1 MVFRAME
8 FSDRG
13 ALINAAGQNPRN
25 YESWLGEFES
35 IDNHPFDDKN
45 SFPSL
50 PWIKLIFQRWFKK
63 KKGGEREKKENEK
76 RREEK
81 GKESSFIFVLARL
94 LEEKQTWRNNR
105 LYDEINY
112 YFNEY
117 ETWTMKSRKFRF
129 NHGIFPDASTASICW
144 ELFMVIK
151 CKFR

>member
-50 PWIKLIFQRWFKK
+50 PWIKLNFFKDGSK
-63 KKGGEREKKENEK
+63 KKGEERKKKENEK

-81 GKESSFIFVLARL
+81 RKESSFIFVLARL
-94 LEEKQTWRNNR
+94 LEEKQT
-105 LYDEINY
+105 
-112 YFNEY
+112 
-117 ETWTMKSRKFRF
+117 
-129 NHGIFPDASTASICW
+129 
-144 ELFMVIK
+144 
-151 CKFR
+151 

>member
-1 MVFRAME
+1 MIKIPFR
-8 FSDRG
+8 F
-13 ALINAAGQNPRN
+13 
-25 YESWLGEFES
+25 
-35 IDNHPFDDKN
+35 
-45 SFPSL
+45 L
-50 PWIKLIFQRWFKK
+50 PGLNWFLKDGSKK
-63 KKGGEREKKENEK
+63 KKGGERKKKENEK

-81 GKESSFIFVLARL
+81 RKESSFIFVLARL